1 MKRWMRTIGWMA
13 LGLTAGV
20 LLGLYLGW
28 IAWPTEFSDANPA
41 LLAEPYKQDYLRM
54 VATVYA
60 ADADLPAAQS
70 RLAALGDD
78 GQEFL
83 NDFVLDQ
90 ILQGQRDE
98 NMRQLARL
106 AHDLGLD
113 SPALQPFLTP
123 AAESAAP

>member
-1 MKRWMRTIGWMA
+1 MRTIGWVA
-13 LGLTAGV
+13 LGLAAGV

-60 ADADLPAAQS
+60 ADGDLPAAQA
-70 RLAALGDD
+70 RLAALGEG
-78 GQEFL
+78 GQAFL
-83 NDFVLDQ
+83 NSFVLDQ

-98 NMRQLARL
+98 EMGRLARL

-113 SPALQPFLTP
+113 SPALQPFLPPPT
-123 AAESAAP
+123 ESAVP